1 MHMFLR
7 LELCMHSWY
16 LLLQLLLNSVQLK
29 SLLSP
34 SSFFMVI
41 LFCCDWWKHPTMCW
55 YIKKKI
61 VFGKPN
67 LLWFE
72 KTHTVCLLKQFN
84 SLTHLAYVAIAFL
97 SFLKMHLPAF
107 RIYLRLRRTYFMFLQ
122 SCVSS
127 QTKKQQTKLCG
138 ICLPYQISTVLLIG
152 IKGGPRN
159 QAQPW
164 THGCLCDKAVLWDW

>member
-1 MHMFLR
+1 MAKYKYLVFSCMYVFLR

-34 SSFFMVI
+34 SSFFMVT

-55 YIKKKI
+55 YIKKKLYL
-61 VFGKPN
+61 GS
-67 LLWFE
+67 LTYSDL
-72 KTHTVCLLKQFN
+72 KTKQNTVCLLKQFN

-97 SFLKMHLPAF
+97 SFLKMYLPAF
-107 RIYLRLRRTYFMFLQ
+107 RIYLRLRRRTYFMFLQ

-127 QTKKQQTKLCG
+127 QTKKTVDRTLWY
-138 ICLPYQISTVLLIG
+138 LLTISNLYCIV
-152 IKGGPRN
+152 N
-159 QAQPW
+159 W
-164 THGCLCDKAVLWDW
+164 N